1 VKLKTLLLFCFIASS
16 FSVFAQE
23 KEDEEAPKTEKTR
36 KVKKAKKAK
45 EEENTFAIPDSV
57 GVQKNYSTRIQRL
70 IADPLTPSKAAFYS
84 AIVPG
89 LGQAFIGK
97 GWKVPIVY
105 AAIGASLYYYDVNNK
120 EMNKYR
126 TAYKRRLNGFFD
138 DEFLETDIPITTEQL
153 LLGMD
158 FHKNYRD
165 IAIIL
170 AAAAYMLNI
179 LDANVSAHLLQFN
192 VNDDLSVAPNFI
204 FDTEQTGI
212 RVALKF

>member
-1 VKLKTLLLFCFIASS
+1 MKSNIFLFFFFYFNLTIL
-16 FSVFAQE
+16 FSQE
-23 KEDEEAPKTEKTR
+23 EKVE
-36 KVKKAKKAK
+36 KDNSL
-45 EEENTFAIPDSV
+45 NTITVPDSI
-57 GVQKNYSTRIQRL
+57 GSGKQYSQRILRL
-70 IADPLTPSKAAFYS
+70 IEDPLTPSKAAFYS
-84 AIVPG
+84 AIIPG
-89 LGQAFIGK
+89 LGQVYIGK
-97 GWKVPIVY
+97 PWKVPIVF
-105 AAIGASLYYYDVNNK
+105 AAIGASLYYYDLNNK

-126 TAYKRRLNGFFD
+126 TAYKRRKNGFFD

-165 IAIIL
+165 ISMIL

-204 FDTEQTGI
+204 FDTEMTGLSLAI
-212 RVALKF
+212 KFN

>member
-1 VKLKTLLLFCFIASS
+1 MKLKTLLLFCFIASS

-70 IADPLTPSKAAFYS
+70 IADPLTPSRAAFYS

-192 VNDDLSVAPNFI
+192 VNDDLSVTPNFI

>member
-1 VKLKTLLLFCFIASS
+1 MKSNIFLFFFFYFNLTIL
-16 FSVFAQE
+16 FSQE
-23 KEDEEAPKTEKTR
+23 EKVE
-36 KVKKAKKAK
+36 KVEKDNSL
-45 EEENTFAIPDSV
+45 NTITVPDSI
-57 GVQKNYSTRIQRL
+57 GSGKQYSQRILRL
-70 IADPLTPSKAAFYS
+70 IEDPLTPSKAAFYS
-84 AIVPG
+84 AIIPG
-89 LGQAFIGK
+89 LGQVYIGK
-97 GWKVPIVY
+97 PWKVPIVY
-105 AAIGASLYYYDVNNK
+105 AAIGASLYYYDLNNK

-126 TAYKRRLNGFFD
+126 TAYKRRKNGFFD

-165 IAIIL
+165 ISMIL

-204 FDTEQTGI
+204 FDPEMTGLRLAI
-212 RVALKF
+212 KFN

>member
-1 VKLKTLLLFCFIASS
+1 MKLKTLLLFCFIASS

-36 KVKKAKKAK
+36 KVKKAK

-192 VNDDLSVAPNFI
+192 VNDDLSVTPNFI

>member
-1 VKLKTLLLFCFIASS
+1 MKLKTLLLFCFIASS